1 MAYEETFYIDY
12 INKKAVRGLK
22 DQTEITEWKQYYGS
36 IVPIRVYFVK
46 PIENANKQP
55 YFTVEPIEPLNLR
68 VSMGLIPNDA
78 ETSAVFQGTFELL
91 FDAWADDTT
100 TNSWTGDI
108 DLDEADLRRMVAERN
123 PTSLW
128 MQFEAQVSGG
138 PGGSRW
144 VTAAII
150 TAKIYNSIR
159 ISN

>member
-12 INKKAVRGLK
+12 INKKAVKGLK
-22 DQTEITEWKQYYGS
+22 DQTEITEWKQFYGS
-36 IVPIRVYFVK
+36 IVPVRVFFVK

-55 YFTVEPIEPLNLR
+55 YFTVEPVSPLTLR
-68 VSMGLIPNDA
+68 VRMGLIPNDS
-78 ETSAVFQGTFELL
+78 ETSAVFQGVYDLTF
-91 FDAWADDTT
+91 DTWT
-100 TNSWTGDI
+100 KDTDTNSWAGDI
-108 DLDEADLRRMVAERN
+108 DLDESEIGRMVAERN

-128 MQFEAQVSGG
+128 MQFDVKVDGG
-138 PGGSRW
+138 EGGERW